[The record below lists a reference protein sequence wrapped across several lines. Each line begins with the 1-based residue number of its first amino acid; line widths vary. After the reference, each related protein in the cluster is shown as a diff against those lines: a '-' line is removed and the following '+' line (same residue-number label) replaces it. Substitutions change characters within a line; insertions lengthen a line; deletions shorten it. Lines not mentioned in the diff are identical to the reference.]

1 MLAIG
6 YFEREPSSDHTPGHT
21 QEMEDD
27 DRGSDPG
34 EGAVQR
40 LVVSELL
47 DERRA
52 KPDPQEARDKGG
64 PGRQQP
70 AEDLPR

>member
-1 MLAIG
+1 VK
-6 YFEREPSSDHTPGHT
+6 REPDRQIEDHA
-21 QEMEDD
+21 D
-27 DRGSDPG
+27 DRGGDPG

-47 DERRA
+47 DKRRA
-52 KPDPQEARDKGG
+52 EPDPQEARDKGG